1 MVKTYTS
8 AARRDYT
15 ASAVLGSSL
24 HYCAPRRLRY
34 GSSWVKAVEKKR
46 GAIELPDDCCSAG
59 QERRTPRGTSRG
71 EVEAAVLGGPP
82 CISRSHSWRLG
93 RCCYSWW
100 YRDTCSTG
108 TSEWSVDARLVRK
121 ALLRHIWEALPEA
134 RHVNARAHL
143 PIGDVA
149 LRKGTAAP

>member
-46 GAIELPDDCCSAG
+46 GAIELPDNLLLG
-59 QERRTPRGTSRG
+59 WSREEKAWWYESRWKG
-71 EVEAAVLGGPP
+71 LCLGVLP

-93 RCCYSWW
+93 RCCYYSWW